1 MKTSLL
7 SKKQRKELLQVKKSL
22 LSMKKML
29 DDAKIEAFNIA
40 GMDGYSE
47 AIIFKGNNVK

>member
-1 MKTSLL
+1 MKSSLL

-29 DDAKIEAFNIA
+29 DKAKVDAFNLA

-47 AIIFKGNNVK
+47 VLIFKGDNVR